1 MNFFFLILWINIPLS
16 TTTSIP
22 RILEKSST
30 HINLRRS
37 SKPVPYYHNSSA
49 TLRLLLSGDIE
60 SNPDSTN
67 QTDKQKP

>member
-60 SNPDSTN
+60 SNPDPTN